1 MIVSV
6 ERADGQPWRW
16 VFQGGCS
23 VKRFLQTWG
32 AVVVAT
38 VVFGGCSKS
47 DPSVAPKPVSKWA
60 VGKYEVGQVWTYRTR
75 VGEEASRVTVVAITP
90 TVEGDIVSV
99 YLGGLEIENPGYP
112 GGFRRDLGHV
122 PFTVDAMDRSV
133 LEVVDRVTALPDFQL
148 GYDLWKRQFDKGEA
162 GAYEVT
168 IAETIAGTEAAIN
181 RPRLPSPQSEV
192 GQE

>member
-1 MIVSV
+1 MIVSI
-6 ERADGQPWRW
+6 ERADGQPLRW

-23 VKRFLQTWG
+23 VKRFVQLWG
-32 AVVVAT
+32 AVVVAM

-47 DPSVAPKPVSKWA
+47 EPPAEPKPVSKWA

-90 TVEGDIVSV
+90 TVEGDIVSAHV
-99 YLGGLEIENPGYP
+99 EGLKIKSPGYP

-133 LEVVDRVTALPDFQL
+133 LEVVDKVTALPDFQL
-148 GYDLWKRQFDKGEA
+148 GYGLWKRQFDKGEA
-162 GAYEVT
+162 GVYELT

-181 RPRLPSPQSEV
+181 HPRLPSPQSDG